1 MTPPHWFLRPPLRLA
16 LPLGLPPHGART
28 VLSLNATSQEEP
40 KAESRKSR
48 FGLRPGGDP
57 TPFDSTTG
65 VDGAAAS
72 TVSSS
77 HHDDRSTTTSIGTTS
92 RWERGGAQ
100 SRGSRWGAVCKR
112 DAPEDGTAEAHDPAP
127 RSSAVSAARNAPTQ
141 LSETDQKRK
150 SLWGRKRAAADESSA
165 GTAHWQ
171 AAASSLGDRR
181 DGQKFLR
188 LMGAKPP
195 SGEANKFHAA
205 HVAQNNTSIAN
216 DLERN
221 FSAGQAYRN
230 SRLGLG
236 TR

>member
-16 LPLGLPPHGART
+16 LHLGLPPHGART

-77 HHDDRSTTTSIGTTS
+77 HHDRSTTTSIGTTS

-112 DAPEDGTAEAHDPAP
+112 DALEDGTAEAHDPAP

-150 SLWGRKRAAADESSA
+150 SLWGRKRAAADESA

-195 SGEANKFHAA
+195 SGEANEFHAA

-216 DLERN
+216 DLKRN